1 MKKMLEIPGLLRN
14 YIRQEISQEGFIR
27 DFGLG
32 YCMGELLQVLRGKN
46 HGLLNIIRKIAI
58 KQKLKTSLNLL
69 IIQRKMGFWH
79 LIC

>member
-14 YIRQEISQEGFIR
+14 CIRQGILQEGFIR

-46 HGLLNIIRKIAI
+46 HGLLSMKRKIVI
-58 KQKLKTSLNLL
+58 KQRLKTSLNLL
-69 IIQRKMGFWH
+69 IIQRKMGF
-79 LIC
+79 